1 MATARNKRWNGDF
14 DALPVEYLKGVME
27 KMTDY
32 GDRVQFSL
40 VSGGPAP
47 SYQVI
52 NTLEK
57 KMAFD
62 RSHHLLRPQ
71 EEDFA
76 TGNATRIFTLDQV
89 KAAISGLRV
98 SSGRAARGVRVARTA
113 SASPR
118 TSAAKLDDQF
128 ATQRY
133 EYFRNNRQT
142 LPPTIAEHSNE
153 IVALMKTGKSVEEAF
168 SSVVQKYFQ

>member
-62 RSHHLLRPQ
+62 RNHHLLRPQ
-71 EEDFA
+71 EEEFA

-98 SSGRAARGVRVARTA
+98 SSGRVVRGVRVARTA

-133 EYFRNNRQT
+133 EYFRSNRQT
-142 LPPTIAEHSNE
+142 LPPTIAEHSDE

-168 SSVVQKYFQ
+168 NSVVQKYFQ